1 MPKLPPLLTILAIF
15 LSLATTPA
23 TANQIDLST
32 VPARDTVQLT
42 IYNSED
48 LTLVRETR
56 RVVFKEG
63 NNPLQF
69 SWANTLIDPTSVRL
83 RFLTHADQ
91 LDVLDTTY
99 PHDRPQELTWNVGSE
114 HAGAA
119 TLEISYFTSGISWQA
134 AYDVFVA
141 PDEQTAR
148 IEGHVAVSN
157 HSGEAY
163 PDAQVRLVVGTINL
177 VERVADLARQAGRSL
192 DDFDERG
199 LRDLAQ
205 KAQRGALRR
214 AERALVKAA
223 QASPEADSA
232 KEIVKQGLSEYFIFT
247 IDGTETLPNNSRKR
261 LPSFRADEAPLNV
274 QYRYRPQQ
282 YGDHLAR
289 FLLMKNDEPSG
300 MGVSPLPNGAVS
312 VFRRNDRGGLSWLAS
327 QSVPYIPIGE
337 DLELNLGQDPDV
349 GFEKITRRVFRRNL
363 WLKLHGVKTEH
374 RADAPGVRFH
384 PRSRV
389 SGWDEHTVFTRRV
402 RNDTPRPI
410 QIEVRD
416 PIRGDAAFISRL
428 GAKRHDNHTV
438 QYAGT
443 LGPGERFDAD
453 YETIVRHGRNAK
465 QQRVEIV
472 DGDPATPTVARR

>member
-1 MPKLPPLLTILAIF
+1 MKHLFFILAVALF
-15 LSLATTPA
+15 TTAPA
-23 TANQIDLST
+23 LANQIDLST

-63 NNPLQF
+63 SNPLQF

-91 LDVLDTTY
+91 LDVLDTTF

-148 IEGHVAVSN
+148 VEGHVAVSN
-157 HSGEAY
+157 QSGEAY
-163 PDAQVRLVVGTINL
+163 PGAQVRLVVGTINL
-177 VERVADLARQAGRSL
+177 VERVADLARQAGRRV
-192 DDFDERG
+192 DDFDQLGRNE
-199 LRDLAQ
+199 LRM
-205 KAQRGALRR
+205 KAQRGAVAL
-214 AERALVKAA
+214 AESVMSDAA
-223 QASPEADSA
+223 AMPASAP
-232 KEIVKQGLSEYFIFT
+232 KQIVKQGLSEYFIFT
-247 IDGTETLPNNSRKR
+247 IEGTETLPNNSQKR
-261 LPSFRADEAPLNV
+261 LPSFRADDAPLDV
-274 QYRYRPQQ
+274 QYRYRPHQ

-312 VFRRNDRGGLSWLAS
+312 IFRRDAGGGLSWLAA
-327 QSVPYIPIGE
+327 QSVPYIPVGE

-349 GFEKITRRVFRRNL
+349 GFERITRRVFRTDL
-363 WLKLHGVKTEH
+363 WLRLHGVNTEH

-384 PRSRV
+384 PRSTV
-389 SGWDEHTVFTRRV
+389 TGWDEHTVFTRRV

-410 QIEVRD
+410 QIEVRE
-416 PIRGDAAFISRL
+416 PIHGDATFVSRL
-428 GAKRHDNHTV
+428 DAERHDNHTV
-438 QYAGT
+438 EYGGT

-453 YETIVRHGRNAK
+453 YETIVRQGRNAK

-472 DGDPATPTVARR
+472 NGDPATPAVARK

>member
-1 MPKLPPLLTILAIF
+1 MPSRLKQLIVTLAVLLAPLA
-15 LSLATTPA
+15 A
-23 TANQIDLST
+23 ANQIDLST

-63 NNPLQF
+63 GNPLQF

-83 RFLTHADQ
+83 RFLTHADE
-91 LDVLDTTY
+91 LEVLDTTF

-148 IEGHVAVSN
+148 VEGHVAVSN
-157 HSGEAY
+157 QSGEAY

-177 VERVADLARQAGRSL
+177 VERVADLARQAGRRL
-192 DDFDERG
+192 DDYGARG
-199 LRDLAQ
+199 RNELRM
-205 KAQRGALRR
+205 KAARGAVAV
-214 AERALVKAA
+214 AESVAMDVAPSTPK
-223 QASPEADSA
+223 Q
-232 KEIVKQGLSEYFIFT
+232 IVKQGLSEYFIFT
-247 IDGTETLPNNSRKR
+247 IEGTEILPNNSQKR
-261 LPSFRADEAPLNV
+261 LPSFRADDAPLNV
-274 QYRYRPQQ
+274 QYRYRPHQ

-312 VFRRNDRGGLSWLAS
+312 IFRRDTRGGLSWLAV

-337 DLELNLGQDPDV
+337 DLELNLGEDPDV
-349 GFEKITRRVFRRNL
+349 GFERVTRRVFRTDL
-363 WLKLHGVKTEH
+363 WLRLHGVNAEH
-374 RADAPGVRFH
+374 RADAPGIRFH
-384 PRSRV
+384 PRSTV
-389 SGWDEHTVFTRRV
+389 IGWDEHTVYTRRV

-410 QIEVRD
+410 QIEVRE
-416 PIRGDAAFISRL
+416 PVRGDATFVSRL
-428 GAKRHDNHTV
+428 DAERHDNHTV
-438 QYAGT
+438 QYGGT

-453 YETIVRHGRNAK
+453 YETIVRHGRHAE

-472 DGDPATPTVARR
+472 DGDPASPIVARK

>member
-1 MPKLPPLLTILAIF
+1 MRTRLNHLIVTLALLLAPT
-15 LSLATTPA
+15 AR
-23 TANQIDLST
+23 ANQIDLST

-91 LDVLDTTY
+91 LDVLDTTF

-119 TLEISYFTSGISWQA
+119 TLEISYFTSGISWKA

-141 PDEQTAR
+141 PDEKTAR
-148 IEGHVAVSN
+148 VEGHVAVSN
-157 HSGEAY
+157 HSGEDY

-177 VERVADLARQAGRSL
+177 VERVADLARQAGRNL
-192 DDFDERG
+192 DEYDDRDRAK
-199 LRDLAQ
+199 LRFA
-205 KAQRGALRR
+205 AQRKVVLR
-214 AERALVKAA
+214 AESAIAASAQRASDAA
-223 QASPEADSA
+223 PKQ
-232 KEIVKQGLSEYFIFT
+232 IVKQGLSEYFIFT
-247 IDGTETLPNNSRKR
+247 IAGTETLPNNSRKR
-261 LPSFRADEAPLNV
+261 LPSFRADDAPLNV

-312 VFRRNDRGGLSWLAS
+312 VFRRDDRGGLSWLAS
-327 QSVPYIPIGE
+327 RSVPYIPIGE

-349 GFEKITRRVFRRNL
+349 GFEKLARRVFRRNL
-363 WLKLHGVKTEH
+363 WLKLHGVNTEH

-389 SGWDEHTVFTRRV
+389 TGWDEHTVTTRRV

-416 PIRGDAAFISRL
+416 PIRGDATFISRL
-428 GAKRHDNHTV
+428 GAVRHDNHTV

-453 YETIVRHGRNAK
+453 YEVIVRHGRNAK
-465 QQRVEIV
+465 QQRVEIL
-472 DGDPATPTVARR
+472 DRDPATPTIARR

>member
-1 MPKLPPLLTILAIF
+1 MLKHLHLLIIAALLCTV
-15 LSLATTPA
+15 SA

-56 RVVFKEG
+56 RVVFQEG

-91 LDVLDTTY
+91 LDVLDTTF

-148 IEGHVAVSN
+148 VEGHVAVSN

-177 VERVADLARQAGRSL
+177 VERVADLARQAGRRV
-192 DDFDERG
+192 DDFD
-199 LRDLAQ
+199 
-205 KAQRGALRR
+205 QRGRNELRMKAAR
-214 AERALVKAA
+214 GAVMLAESA
-223 QASPEADSA
+223 QASPVADSA
-232 KEIVKQGLSEYFIFT
+232 KKIVTQGLSEYFIFT

-261 LPSFRADEAPLNV
+261 LPSFRADDAPLNV

-312 VFRRNDRGGLSWLAS
+312 VFRRDDRGGLSWLAS
-327 QSVPYIPIGE
+327 RSVPYIPIGE

-349 GFEKITRRVFRRNL
+349 GFENVTRRVVRRNL
-363 WLKLHGVKTEH
+363 WLKLHGVNTEH

-389 SGWDEHTVFTRRV
+389 TGWDEHTVTTRRV

-416 PIRGDAAFISRL
+416 PIHGDATFVSRL
-428 GAKRHDNHTV
+428 GAVRHDNHTV

-472 DGDPATPTVARR
+472 DGDPATPLVARQ

>member
-1 MPKLPPLLTILAIF
+1 MLRPFKRLIVTLTLLSAPF
-15 LSLATTPA
+15 A

-91 LDVLDTTY
+91 LDVLDTTF

-114 HAGAA
+114 YAGAA
-119 TLEISYFTSGISWQA
+119 TLEISYFTSGITWQA
-134 AYDVFVA
+134 DYDVFVA
-141 PDEQTAR
+141 PDQQHAR
-148 IEGHVAVSN
+148 VEGHVAVSN
-157 HSGEAY
+157 RSGEAY
-163 PDAQVRLVVGTINL
+163 PDAQVRLVVGSINL
-177 VERVADLARQAGRSL
+177 VERVADLARQAGYKT
-192 DDFDERG
+192 DDDLPGRARDEMRM
-199 LRDLAQ
+199 
-205 KAQRGALRR
+205 KATRQAFAR
-214 AERALVKAA
+214 AEVVAA
-223 QASPEADSA
+223 DAAAPKQ
-232 KEIVKQGLSEYFIFT
+232 IVKQGLSEYFIFT
-247 IDGTETLPNNSRKR
+247 IAGTETLPNNSRKR

-274 QYRYRPQQ
+274 QYRYRPHQ
-282 YGDHLAR
+282 YGNHLAR

-300 MGVSPLPNGAVS
+300 MGVSPLPNGTVS
-312 VFRRNDRGGLSWLAS
+312 IFRRDANGGLAWLAA

-349 GFEKITRRVFRRNL
+349 GFERITRRVFRTDV
-363 WLKLHGVKTEH
+363 WLRLHKVNTEH
-374 RADAPGVRFH
+374 RADAPGVRFTS
-384 PRSRV
+384 RSRV
-389 SGWDEHTVFTRRV
+389 VGWDEHTVYTRRV

-410 QIEVRD
+410 QIEVRE
-416 PIRGDAAFISRL
+416 PIPGDTVFISRL
-428 GAKRHDNHTV
+428 GAVRHDNHTV

-443 LGPGERFDAD
+443 LAPGERFDAD
-453 YETIVRHGRNAK
+453 YEVIARQGRNAK
-465 QQRVEIV
+465 QQRVEIT
-472 DGDPATPTVARR
+472 DGDPATAAVARK